1 MDDSRPLSP
10 SVVKARRPDVKL
22 IKRCWIQC
30 NLFFFNLL
38 PISSPIQGT
47 FLSLPNQLSFFFFLT
62 HFYLFIL
69 EDRKYRIK
77 YWIKLEEEE
86 PKIWVGERK
95 VKVKSHLGF

>member
-47 FLSLPNQLSFFFFLT
+47 FLSLPNQLSFFFF
-62 HFYLFIL
+62 FNPFLFISL
-69 EDRKYRIK
+69 RGEKV
-77 YWIKLEEEE
+77 
-86 PKIWVGERK
+86 PNKILDQFGRRRTKNRGGIEK
-95 VKVKSHLGF
+95 I